1 MERESLSS
9 VSLDWTF
16 PYQEWFVVTTV
27 FVLTCCYFVHRVR
40 FPTNVSDD
48 TRTPPKTISL
58 LFAGDIM
65 AHRDIT
71 RTAYDEETQTYD
83 YNPIFRFI
91 KSRLSGVDFAIGN
104 LECSVGSSPDA
115 DWANGHF
122 TIVVPPAFVEALR
135 NAGFDVLV
143 TANNHAN
150 DIGKAGIVKTSETLD
165 EFGIRHTGAFVDGD
179 ARRRLSPLI
188 LEKDGFRIA
197 LLAFT
202 RHTPSERD
210 MEPPT
215 EMNYLEETTIRREV
229 ERAKNM
235 NVDQI
240 IAFVHWGKEFQEHP
254 DYYRQKLWFKF
265 FKELGVNIVIGS
277 HPHVLQP
284 MVWDKKDDSLV
295 VYSLGNFLADMKY
308 FKILALRGS
317 AILNLV
323 LEKRADGKV
332 SIKTA
337 YYELMFIQKREIDY
351 VAQSFAIL
359 PIAEFERNFEY
370 FSDIANKNESMTR
383 SATDMRRLMA
393 VETVGIRER
402 GAENIDPQKLEL
414 DSKYM
419 RMESKA
425 PPVRICP
432 SLESMKRDF

>member
-1 MERESLSS
+1 MFRRYKKL
-9 VSLDWTF
+9 LAICALL
-16 PYQEWFVVTTV
+16 VVAYYV
-27 FVLTCCYFVHRVR
+27 IYRR
-40 FPTNVSDD
+40 SPAMVSDD
-48 TRTPPKTISL
+48 ARTPPKTISMV
-58 LFAGDIM
+58 FTGDIM
-65 AHRDIT
+65 AHRNIT
-71 RTAYDEETQTYD
+71 RSVFDEKTQTYD
-83 YNPIFRFI
+83 YNPIFRYV
-91 KSRLSGVDFAIGN
+91 KSRLSSADFAIGN
-104 LECSVGSSPDA
+104 LECTVGSSPDA
-115 DWANGHF
+115 DWVDGHF
-122 TIVVPPAFVEALR
+122 AMVVPPSFIEALR

-202 RHTPSERD
+202 RHVPSEFK

-308 FKILALRGS
+308 KIISLRGA
-317 AILNLV
+317 AIFRLV
-323 LEKRADGKV
+323 LEKCADGKV

-337 YYELMFIQKREIDY
+337 DYDLTFIQKRMTENEETSY
-351 VAQSFAIL
+351 VIL
-359 PIAEFERNFEY
+359 PIDDFENNASF
-370 FSDIANKNESMTR
+370 FSDLKTKNDYLLR
-383 SATDMRRLMA
+383 SASDLRRLMA
-393 VETVGIRER
+393 AETKGIYESCR
-402 GAENIDPQKLEL
+402 GNSRRGSLEFESQYL
-414 DSKYM
+414 
-419 RMESKA
+419 RMNSTA
-425 PPVRICP
+425 PPVRIYP
-432 SLESMKRDF
+432 SIYSENPEESIAP